1 MGDIKT
7 HKDLIVW
14 QKSVILV
21 TNIYKFTSTLPD
33 SEKFWIISQLR
44 RAAVSIP
51 TNIAE
56 GAARH
61 STKEFIQFIYISL
74 GSASEIDT
82 LLLIVGNLKYCEVN
96 ELSKLNLQTDEIKK
110 ILTALIKSLKSTWL
124 LPSLFT
130 THYSLVTVHYSFI
143 LWLLF

>member
-1 MGDIKT
+1 MSEIKT

-14 QKSVILV
+14 KKSVVFV
-21 TNIYKFTSTLPD
+21 TEIYKFTSSLPD
-33 SEKFWIISQLR
+33 NEKFGIISQLR

-74 GSASEIDT
+74 GSVSEIDT
-82 LLLIVGNLKYCEVN
+82 LLLIVGNLKYADVS
-96 ELSKLNLQTDEIKK
+96 ELSKLNFQADEIKK
-110 ILTALIKSLKSTWL
+110 MLTALIKSLKNS
-124 LPSLFT
+124 
-130 THYSLVTVHYSFI
+130 
-143 LWLLF
+143 

>member
-1 MGDIKT
+1 MSEIKT

-14 QKSVILV
+14 KKSVVFV
-21 TNIYKFTSTLPD
+21 TEIYKFTSSLPD
-33 SEKFWIISQLR
+33 NEKFGIISQLR

-74 GSASEIDT
+74 GSVSEIDT
-82 LLLIVGNLKYCEVN
+82 LLLIVGNLKYADVS
-96 ELSKLNLQTDEIKK
+96 ELSKLNFQADEIKK
-110 ILTALIKSLKSTWL
+110 MLTANAKSEPLS
-124 LPSLFT
+124 
-130 THYSLVTVHYSFI
+130 
-143 LWLLF
+143 LLFLVFYFSYL

>member
-1 MGDIKT
+1 MGNIKT

-14 QKSVILV
+14 QKSVVFV
-21 TNIYKFTSTLPD
+21 TEIYKFTSSLPD
-33 SEKFWIISQLR
+33 NEKFGIISQLR

-74 GSASEIDT
+74 GSVSEIDT
-82 LLLIVGNLKYCEVN
+82 LLLIVGNLKYSDVS
-96 ELSKLNLQTDEIKK
+96 ELSKLNLQVDEIKK
-110 ILTALIKSLKSTWL
+110 MLTALIKSLK
-124 LPSLFT
+124 
-130 THYSLVTVHYSFI
+130 TVSSEK
-143 LWLLF
+143 